1 MRVDVYRNLTNG
13 TWSVKSLQTGLVE
26 HRPVFVAVR
35 DAEFVVQ
42 PSGLRR
48 VRESGQKDVHAF
60 VRGQR
65 AGEIR
70 LPEGDDYVQ
79 VTYNPFKFDSF
90 VTSDTHQP
98 VYKADLVLLL
108 PEGLVYAFGA
118 H

>member
-13 TWSVKSLQTGLVE
+13 TWSVKSLRTGLVE
-26 HRPVFVAVR
+26 HRPVFVALR

-42 PSGLRR
+42 PGGLRR

-79 VTYNPFKFDSF
+79 VTYDPFKFDWF
-90 VTSDTHQP
+90 VSVDTHEA
-98 VYKADLVLLL
+98 VTTAELVLML
-108 PEGLVYAFGA
+108 PDGFVYAFGA